1 MDSWEFNKI
10 AGALLLTLLIAIGVS
25 NFADAIVAPKKL
37 AEPAYKV
44 PGVEAAAAPG
54 GGAPAPAPAALD
66 PVGPLL
72 ATASIEDGEK
82 SARKCVQCHTF
93 EQGGANKIGP
103 NLHGIVGAKKAHLDN
118 FAYSNAMK
126 DRHAEE
132 WTYENLNAFL
142 ASPQGYVKGTKMS
155 FAGIRSSKERADL
168 IAYLRSVSPNA
179 PPLPN

>member
-10 AGALLLTLLIAIGVS
+10 AGALLLTLLISIGVS

-44 PGVEAAAAPG
+44 PGVEAAAAPAG
-54 GGAPAPAPAALD
+54 TPAPAPAALE

-72 ATASIEDGEK
+72 AAASVADGEK
-82 SARKCVQCHTF
+82 AARKCVQCHTF
-93 EQGGANKIGP
+93 EAGGANKIGP
-103 NLHGIVGAKKAHLDN
+103 TLHGVVGADKGHIGG
-118 FAYSNAMK
+118 FAYSNALK
-126 DRHAEE
+126 EKGGQ

-142 ASPQGYVKGTKMS
+142 AAPQGYIKGTKMS
-155 FAGIRSSKERADL
+155 FAGIRSTKERADI
-168 IAYLRSVSPNA
+168 IAYLRSITPNA